1 MVGIIQ
7 RGEIEATV
15 NAQDPCQPLFLEER
29 RQKIQQMV
37 EEQSTVTISQ
47 LVELFGVSAATA
59 RKDLRELE
67 SQGKIRRTHGGA
79 MSIKPNER
87 ELRAAS
93 SATLAHEEKIRIGRA
108 AAELVGDGDAFIV
121 QAGTTNLE
129 FVRAL
134 RAKHELTI
142 ITNDTMIA
150 TEADAL
156 LPDSSVIQLGGRV
169 RTGFHYTEGL
179 LPAQEVTQLM
189 IPTVYLCTNAFSFE
203 RGFATHRPEQATW
216 LRLLMEHS
224 QRHVILLD
232 STKMGVSAAVH
243 HNDLSDFDVL
253 VTDTG
258 VSEEYR
264 ARFASEA
271 PNLEVIYA

>member
-1 MVGIIQ
+1 MSTQ
-7 RGEIEATV
+7 S
-15 NAQDPCQPLFLEER
+15 PSQPLFLEER
-29 RQKIQQMV
+29 QQRIQEMV
-37 EEQSTVTISQ
+37 EESSTITIAQ
-47 LVELFGVSAATA
+47 IVDAFGVSAATA

-67 SQGKIRRTHGGA
+67 SQGKVRRTHGGA
-79 MSIKPNER
+79 MSIESNER
-87 ELRAAS
+87 ELRAATS
-93 SATLAHEEKIRIGRA
+93 VSVAHEEKVRVAHA
-108 AAELVGDGDAFIV
+108 AAKLVKDGDTFLV

-134 RAKHELTI
+134 RGKHNLTI
-142 ITNDTMIA
+142 ITNDTMIS

-156 LPDSSVIQLGGRV
+156 LPDSSVIQLGGRI
-169 RTGFHYTEGL
+169 REGFHYTEGVV
-179 LPAQEVTQLM
+179 PTREVDQLM
-189 IPTVYLCTNAFSFE
+189 VPTVYLCTNAFSFE
-203 RGFATHRPEQATW
+203 QGFSAHRLEQAAW
-216 LRLLMEHS
+216 LAQLMEHS
-224 QRHVILLD
+224 RRHVILLD

-271 PNLEVIYA
+271 PNLKVIYA